1 MRSVG
6 DEDFILDKK
15 KREKFDAHVRHGRRE
30 KAPRATPIS
39 FSRPRVPINGEVARQ
54 KLGNNPVTLPEWGG
68 IKNSLAKETARLI
81 FVSALHSYQFPKKTG

>member
-54 KLGNNPVTLPEWGG
+54 KLGNNPVTLPE
-68 IKNSLAKETARLI
+68 
-81 FVSALHSYQFPKKTG
+81 